1 MQLLLTVPWHAR
13 LEPCMQACRNP
24 GCPDLWR
31 GMRCAGTRLCTQLR
45 LPARLMLMGS
55 CAELL
60 VCQAG
65 DKEFK
70 KDMGLLVEV
79 GLWERAALEAADLL
93 TASKA
98 QQMQLTGGQN
108 VQLNQLAKLQ
118 AQVCQHA

>member
-1 MQLLLTVPWHAR
+1 M
-13 LEPCMQACRNP
+13 
-24 GCPDLWR
+24 
-31 GMRCAGTRLCTQLR
+31 
-45 LPARLMLMGS
+45 
-55 CAELL
+55 L

-79 GLWERAALEAADLL
+79 GFWERAALEAADLL
-93 TASKA
+93 SASKA